1 VAIPTGRWTVSAR
14 LYRFDMRWPWRK
26 RAGSAVAAQPPGY
39 QLSTFGDPATAAE
52 HDLLDALPCVQQR
65 LLPDDPNQLTNTA
78 LQLGARLVEDLPII
92 QASHRWTPGAADP
105 LQFAPGDVLAL
116 RYFATD
122 PLVRQAIRI
131 LRSLQ
136 DPAIVVH
143 LSHRR
148 AELLRR
154 VRYTLSL
161 AQLQLEAA
169 SYFLPLDSAISIL
182 ASTPPTDQLVDAIR
196 LPFPALSVYFGADLA
211 IDQRFIRWSEGHLT
225 ERPGT
230 AQALAELYTL
240 PGETAATQDI
250 VLTLRELG
258 GYLSGMTLQA
268 DGDGRLAD
276 HVLWIVATNPTP
288 NASQL
293 AQHDRLRGTAAGYLP
308 AATLRPL
315 ALNLAAAVSWGAW
328 TPPRPPV
335 DLPDEAGS
343 RPWRQAVNTGAFR
356 RAERAGAYAA
366 VRVLDLERTTR
377 PGRPR
382 NAQPGQPARSRP
394 RAHDRRGYWN
404 FYRCGPRDDWHYEGR
419 WIPPR
424 RINADLGDVV
434 PGRPIYRLPVPE
446 AAAVALGLEEPA

>member
-1 VAIPTGRWTVSAR
+1 MP
-14 LYRFDMRWPWRK
+14 WPWGK
-26 RAGSAVAAQPPGY
+26 RARQAPRPQAPRY
-39 QLSTFGDPATAAE
+39 QLSTFGDPATPTE

-65 LLPDDPNQLTNTA
+65 LLPDDPKQLTTIA
-78 LQLGARLVEDLPII
+78 LQLGARLVDDLQIV
-92 QASHRWTPGAADP
+92 QAGRRWTLGAPDP

-122 PLVRQAIRI
+122 PLVRQALRI
-131 LRSLQ
+131 LHSLQ
-136 DPAIVVH
+136 DPATA
-143 LSHRR
+143 LQLGRRR
-148 AELLRR
+148 AELQQR
-154 VRYTLSL
+154 VRYSLSL
-161 AQLQLEAA
+161 AQVQLEAA
-169 SYFLPLDSAISIL
+169 TYFLPLDGAVSIL
-182 ASTPPTDQLVDAIR
+182 ASTPPINQLVDAIR
-196 LPFPALSVYFGADLA
+196 LPFPAVSVYFGADLA

-225 ERPGT
+225 QRPQT
-230 AQALAELYTL
+230 AQAMAELYTR

-250 VLTLRELG
+250 VLALRELG
-258 GYLSGMTLQA
+258 GYLSGVTLQA

-335 DLPDEAGS
+335 DLPDQSGS
-343 RPWRQAVNTGAFR
+343 RPWRKAVNTGAFR

-366 VRVLDLERTTR
+366 VRVLDLDRTTR
-377 PGRPR
+377 RGRPS
-382 NAQPGQPARSRP
+382 NAQPGQPTRSRP

-404 FYRCGPRDDWHYEGR
+404 FYRCGPRDHWHYEGR

-424 RINADLGDVV
+424 RINPNVGEVV